1 MKFKICGISDFRNIK
16 DVSELNPDYMGFI
29 FWEKSL
35 RYINNSTPNLTN
47 DIKKTG
53 VFVDQSIDYIK
64 NKIKEHN
71 LQAVQLHGKETPDY
85 CDLINQLGVE
95 TIKAFS
101 VGEGFNFKYLKS
113 YEKYCNFYLFDTKG
127 RLPGGNGFSFNWK
140 ILKNYL
146 SEKPFFLSGG
156 IGLENIKEIHELLAT
171 DLPIYAIDVNSK
183 FEIIPG
189 KKKIEELT
197 QFKRKLYEF

>member
-1 MKFKICGISDFRNIK
+1 MSNFKNIK

-35 RYINNSTPNLTN
+35 RFINNSTPNLTSN
-47 DIKKTG
+47 IKKTG

-71 LQAVQLHGKETPDY
+71 LQAVQLHGKETPHY

-101 VGEGFNFKYLKS
+101 VSEGFNFKNLKS

-127 RLPGGNGFSFNWK
+127 KLPGGNGFSFDWK

-146 SEKPFFLSGG
+146 SDKPFFLSGG
-156 IGLENIKEIHELLAT
+156 IGLEHIKEIRELLTT

-189 KKKIEELT
+189 KKKIKELS
-197 QFKRKLYEF
+197 QFKRKLYEL

>member
-1 MKFKICGISDFRNIK
+1 MKFKICGMSDFNNIK

-29 FWEKSL
+29 FWDKSI
-35 RYINNSTPNLTN
+35 RFINNPTPNLTSN
-47 DIKKTG
+47 IKKTG
-53 VFVDQSIDYIK
+53 VFVDESIDIIK
-64 NKIKEHN
+64 KKIKDHK

-85 CDLINQLGVE
+85 CDTINQLGVE

-101 VGEGFNFKYLKS
+101 VNEKFNFKNLKY
-113 YEKYCNFYLFDTKG
+113 YEKCCDFYLFDTKG
-127 RLPGGNGFSFNWK
+127 KLPGGNGFSFDWK

-146 SEKPFFLSGG
+146 SKKPFFLSGG
-156 IGLENIKEIHELLAT
+156 VGSGHIEEIHELLKT

-189 KKKIEELT
+189 IKNIKELT
-197 QFKRKLYEF
+197 QFKRELYEL